1 MSHSDIPEPTSAP
14 WERPKLFG
22 YAESLRG
29 LGGIVAPLLTGF
41 ALATIALLVT
51 ASDKPRLADWATVA
65 LSVTAACLLYSMQ
78 VAFLALAR
86 SPSPGDILNWVPE
99 AAVSVEA
106 LTKARAEQ
114 AANLDA
120 VRRLW
125 KRTGLAYDIGIV
137 SLLAGL
143 LLLLIPHHWV
153 AATTAAVVVA
163 AAALL
168 GEVWWTVANRI
179 KWLPHPAVRRSD
191 HTPASEPPPLTATG
205 LAAVLDASRT
215 PSE

>member
-1 MSHSDIPEPTSAP
+1 MSHSDNPEPTSAP

-22 YAESLRG
+22 YAETLRG

-51 ASDKPRLADWATVA
+51 ASNKPRLADWATAA
-65 LSVTAACLLYSMQ
+65 LSLAVACLLYSMQ

-86 SPSPGDILNWVPE
+86 SPSPSDVLNWVPE
-99 AAVSVEA
+99 AAVSVES
-106 LTKARAEQ
+106 LTKVRAEQ

-120 VRRLW
+120 VRVLW
-125 KRTGLAYDIGIV
+125 KHTGLAYDIGVI

-153 AATTAAVVVA
+153 AATIAAVVVA
-163 AAALL
+163 AIALL
-168 GEVWWTVANRI
+168 GEVWWTLANRI
-179 KWLPHPAVRRSD
+179 KRLPHPAVPRSD
-191 HTPASEPPPLTATG
+191 HTPASSPRPLTATG
-205 LAAVLDASRT
+205 LAAVIDASRT

>member
-1 MSHSDIPEPTSAP
+1 MSHPDTTEPTSAP

-22 YAESLRG
+22 YAETLRG

-65 LSVTAACLLYSMQ
+65 LSVTVACLLYSMQ

-106 LTKARAEQ
+106 LTKVRAEQ
-114 AANLDA
+114 AANLNA
-120 VRRLW
+120 VRGLW
-125 KRTGLAYDIGIV
+125 KHTSLAYDIGVV

-163 AAALL
+163 GIALL
-168 GEVWWTVANRI
+168 AEVWWTVANRI
-179 KWLPHPAVRRSD
+179 TWLPHPAVRRSD
-191 HTPASEPPPLTATG
+191 HTPASNPPPLTATG
-205 LAAVLDASRT
+205 LAAVLDANRT